1 MRQLFWGCLDT
12 MSAYKR
18 IWLWTGQHCSKDV
31 ILLLGKWKEFF
42 SFFQEQGTAL
52 SWCSCHF
59 MTSVKL
65 FSSETL
71 HYYQLHKKFCLVKKP
86 AHLFFD
92 MRKKWKVNSDKN
104 PLTRTTRTP
113 HLKQGSLDHG
123 LKFPLSCNVE
133 NPFYFKVP
141 LGSGKICTAQLAA
154 TVCFLCTN

>member
-12 MSAYKR
+12 MSAYK
-18 IWLWTGQHCSKDV
+18 
-31 ILLLGKWKEFF
+31 EFGY
-42 SFFQEQGTAL
+42 EQGSIVQKMLFCYWGNGKNFFL
-52 SWCSCHF
+52 SFRSRELPFPGAVVISWPVLNFSLLRLSIIINYIKN
-59 MTSVKL
+59 SVL
-65 FSSETL
+65 W
-71 HYYQLHKKFCLVKKP
+71 KKP

-92 MRKKWKVNSDKN
+92 MRKKWEVNSDKN
-104 PLTRTTRTP
+104 PLTRMTRTP

-123 LKFPLSCNVE
+123 LNFPLSCNVE